1 MSDTVFSQSL
11 WASTAP
17 AAPPTAAVEGE
28 VRADVA
34 IIGGGYT
41 GLACALA
48 VAQGGAKAIVL
59 EADVIGYGASGR
71 NNGQVIPNLSR
82 IDPDD
87 VPGRIPEAAGGKA
100 KGEELVQLVADSAK
114 LTFDLIGKHS
124 IDCEAVQN
132 GWVQPMHSPGRMKLA
147 EKRVKAWA
155 RRGAPVELLD
165 AKGVEAITGS
175 KFWYGGWENA
185 TGGKLNPLGLVR
197 GLARAAI
204 GAGAVVHT
212 QSPVTSVERRG
223 NAWHVKTARGTVAA
237 DKVVIATHAYGDT
250 FAGSLWP
257 SLMQTVFP
265 VRSHQMAT
273 RPYPEEVRASVLPE
287 DHACS
292 DSQGDL
298 HFFRW
303 DAHGRLVTGAALAVA
318 LGWRERAPARAAE
331 RLQKVFP
338 QLGRPTFDYVWHGY
352 IGITWDRLP
361 HCHELAP
368 GVLAFVGCNG
378 RGVALA
384 TSIGTELARAM
395 LGTKVTDL
403 PMPFTPLEPF
413 PAHGIARKF
422 TSLPILLYRRRDAKE
437 IA

>member
-1 MSDTVFSQSL
+1 MPDPVFSSSL

-17 AAPPTAAVEGE
+17 AAPLTQALEGE
-28 VRADVA
+28 TKADVA

-41 GLACALA
+41 GLSCALA
-48 VAQGGAKAIVL
+48 VAQGGARVVVL

-71 NNGQVIPNLSR
+71 NNGQVIPTLSR

-87 VPGRIPEAAGGKA
+87 VPGRIAAQAGGAA
-100 KGEELVQLVADSAK
+100 KGEQLVQLVADSAK
-114 LTFDLIGKHS
+114 FTFDLIRRHN

-132 GWVQPMHSPGRMKLA
+132 GWVQPIHSSGRMKLA

-165 AKGVEAITGS
+165 RQGVETITGS
-175 KFWYGGWENA
+175 KFWHGGWENA
-185 TGGKLNPLGLVR
+185 SGGKLNPLAFVR
-197 GLARAAI
+197 GLARVAI
-204 GAGAVVHT
+204 EAGAVVYT
-212 QSPVTSVERRG
+212 ESPVLSVERAGQGWR
-223 NAWHVKTARGTVAA
+223 VSTARGVVVT
-237 DKVVIATHAYGDT
+237 DKVVIATHAYGDA
-250 FAGSLWP
+250 FSASLWP
-257 SLMQTVFP
+257 KLMQTVFP

-273 RPYPEEVRASVLPE
+273 QVYPAAVRATVLPE

-303 DAHGRLVTGAALAVA
+303 DAHGRLVTGAALAVP
-318 LGWRERAPARAAE
+318 LGWRTRAAARAAE
-331 RLQKVFP
+331 RVHKVFP
-338 QLGRPTFDYVWHGY
+338 QLGRPQFDYVWHGY
-352 IGITWDRLP
+352 VGITWDRLP

-384 TSIGTELARAM
+384 TSIGTQLAKAM
-395 LGTKVTDL
+395 LGAKVAEL
-403 PMPFTPLEPF
+403 PMPFTPLAPF
-413 PAHGIARKF
+413 PAHAIARKF
-422 TSLPILLYRRRDAKE
+422 TSFPIILYRHRDAQEAK
-437 IA
+437 

>member
-1 MSDTVFSQSL
+1 MQDPVFSNSL
-11 WASTAP
+11 WSSTAP
-17 AAPPTAAVEGE
+17 AAPATAPLEGDLH
-28 VRADVA
+28 ADVA
-34 IIGGGYT
+34 IIGAGYT

-48 VAQGGAKAIVL
+48 VAQGRSKVVVL
-59 EADVIGYGASGR
+59 EAGVIGYGASGR
-71 NNGQVIPNLSR
+71 NNGQVIPTLSR
-82 IDPDD
+82 LDPDD

-100 KGEELVQLVADSAK
+100 KGEALVQLVADSAK
-114 LTFDLIGKHS
+114 FTFELIRKHA

-132 GWVQPMHSPGRMKLA
+132 GWVQPVHSPGRMKLA

-155 RRGAPVELLD
+155 RRGSPVELLD

-175 KFWYGGWENA
+175 KFWHGGWENA
-185 TGGKLNPLGLVR
+185 TGGKLNPLAYAR

-204 GAGAVVHT
+204 GAGATVHT
-212 QSPVTSVERRG
+212 ESAVQSIEREG
-223 NAWHVKTARGTVAA
+223 NAWRVKTARGSVLAE
-237 DKVVIATHAYGDT
+237 KVVIATHAYGDS
-250 FAGSLWP
+250 FSKSLWP
-257 SLMQTVFP
+257 KLMQTVFP

-273 RPYPEEVRASVLPE
+273 QPYPEAVRSTVLPE

-303 DAHGRLVTGAALAVA
+303 DAHGRLVTGAALAVP
-318 LGWRERAPARAAE
+318 LGWRDRAAARASE
-331 RLQKVFP
+331 RLHKVFP
-338 QLGRPTFDYVWHGY
+338 QLGRPKFDFVWHGNV
-352 IGITWDRLP
+352 GVTWDKLP

-384 TSIGTELARAM
+384 TSIGTQLARAM
-395 LGTKVTDL
+395 LGAKVSDL
-403 PMPFTPLEPF
+403 PMPFTPLDPF

-422 TSLPILLYRRRDAKE
+422 TSFPIILYRRRDAKE

>member
-1 MSDTVFSQSL
+1 MRDPVLAGAL
-11 WASTAP
+11 WVATSP
-17 AAPPTAAVEGE
+17 AAPATTALEGDTK
-28 VRADVA
+28 ADVA
-34 IIGGGYT
+34 IVGGGYT

-48 VAQGGAKAIVL
+48 AAQGGAKAVVL

-71 NNGQVIPNLSR
+71 NNGQVIPTFSR

-87 VPGRIPEAAGGKA
+87 VPRKIASEAGGA
-100 KGEELVQLVADSAK
+100 EKGEALVQLVADSAK
-114 LTFDLIGKHS
+114 FTFDLIRRHK

-132 GWVQPMHSPGRMKLA
+132 GWVQPVHTPGRMKLA
-147 EKRVKAWA
+147 ERRVKAWG

-165 AKGVEAITGS
+165 AKGVEKITGS
-175 KFWYGGWENA
+175 KFWHGGWENA
-185 TGGKLNPLGLVR
+185 TGGKLNPLAYVR
-197 GLARAAI
+197 GLARTAI
-204 GAGAVVHT
+204 EAGATVHSH
-212 QSPVTSVERRG
+212 SPATSVERVG
-223 NAWHVKTARGTVAA
+223 AGWKVSTARGSLLA

-250 FAGSLWP
+250 FSHSLWP
-257 SLMQTVFP
+257 QLMQTVFP

-273 RPYPEEVRASVLPE
+273 QVYPEEIRATVLPE

-303 DAHGRLVTGAALAVA
+303 DDHGRMVTGAALA
-318 LGWRERAPARAAE
+318 LLWNWRERAPARAAE
-331 RLQKVFP
+331 RVEMVFP
-338 QLGRPTFDYVWHGY
+338 QMGRPKFEYVWHGNV
-352 IGITWDRLP
+352 GITWDKLP

-368 GVLAFVGCNG
+368 GVYAFVGCNG

-384 TSIGTELARAM
+384 TSIGTQLARAV
-395 LGTKVTDL
+395 LGASLAEL

-422 TSLPILLYRRRDAKE
+422 TSFPILLYRRRDAKE

>member
-1 MSDTVFSQSL
+1 MPDPVFTHSL

-17 AAPPTAAVEGE
+17 AAPETRPLEGE
-28 VRADVA
+28 VKADVA

-41 GLACALA
+41 GLSCALA
-48 VAQGGAKAIVL
+48 VAQGGASAVVL
-59 EADVIGYGASGR
+59 EADVIGHGASGR
-71 NNGQVIPNLSR
+71 NNGQVIPTLSR

-87 VPGRIPEAAGGKA
+87 VPARIDPQAGGAA
-100 KGEELVQLVADSAK
+100 KGEQLVQLVADSAK
-114 LTFDLIGKHS
+114 FTFDLIRRHN
-124 IDCEAVQN
+124 IECEAVQN
-132 GWVQPMHSPGRMKLA
+132 GWVQPMHTPGRMKLA

-165 AKGVEAITGS
+165 RSGMVGVTGS

-185 TGGKLNPLGLVR
+185 TGGKLNPLAYVR

-204 GAGAVVHT
+204 AAGAAVHT
-212 QSPVTSVERRG
+212 QSTVLSIERAG
-223 NAWHVKTARGTVAA
+223 TAWRIRTALGAVLA
-237 DKVVIATHAYGDT
+237 DKVVIATHAYGD
-250 FAGSLWP
+250 AYSGSLWP
-257 SLMQTVFP
+257 KLMQTVFP

-273 RPYPEEVRASVLPE
+273 QVYPEAVRATVLPE

-303 DAHGRLVTGAALAVA
+303 DANGRLVTGAALAVP
-318 LGWRERAPARAAE
+318 LGWRTRAAARAAE
-331 RLQKVFP
+331 RVQRVFP
-338 QLGRPTFDYVWHGY
+338 QLGRPRFDYVWHGFV
-352 IGITWDRLP
+352 GITWDKLP

-384 TSIGTELARAM
+384 TSIGTELAKAI
-395 LGTKVTDL
+395 LGARTSDL
-403 PMPFTPLEPF
+403 PMPFTPLDPF
-413 PAHGIARKF
+413 PAHGVARRF
-422 TSLPILLYRRRDAKE
+422 TSFPIILYRHRDAQE
-437 IA
+437 IR

>member
-1 MSDTVFSQSL
+1 MPDTVFSNSL
-11 WASTAP
+11 WASTAL
-17 AAPPTAAVEGE
+17 AAPPTSALEGDI
-28 VRADVA
+28 RADVA
-34 IIGGGYT
+34 IVGGGYT
-41 GLACALA
+41 GLSCALA
-48 VAQGGAKAIVL
+48 VAQGGAKAVVL

-71 NNGQVIPNLSR
+71 NNGQVIPTLSR
-82 IDPDD
+82 VDPDD
-87 VPGRIPEAAGGKA
+87 VPGRIPQEAGGKA

-114 LTFDLIGKHS
+114 FTFDLIRKHR

-155 RRGAPVELLD
+155 KRGAPVELLD

-175 KFWYGGWENA
+175 KFWHGGWENA
-185 TGGKLNPLGLVR
+185 TGGKLNPLAYVR

-204 GAGAVVHT
+204 EAGATVHT
-212 QSPVTSVERRG
+212 ESPVTSIERQG
-223 NAWHVKTARGTVAA
+223 TAWRVRTARGVVIA

-250 FAGSLWP
+250 FSASLWP
-257 SLMQTVFP
+257 KLMQTVFP

-273 RPYPEEVRASVLPE
+273 QVYPDAVRATVLPE

-303 DAHGRLVTGAALAVA
+303 DAHGRLVTGAALAVP

-331 RLQKVFP
+331 RVERVFP
-338 QLGRPTFDYVWHGY
+338 QLGRPEFEYVWHGFV
-352 IGITWDRLP
+352 GITWDKLP

-384 TSIGTELARAM
+384 TSIGTELAKAM
-395 LGTKVTDL
+395 LGVKVSDL
-403 PMPFTPLEPF
+403 PMPFTPLDPF
-413 PAHGIARKF
+413 PAHAIARKF
-422 TSLPILLYRRRDAKE
+422 TSFPIILYRRRDAKE
-437 IA
+437 HT

>member
-1 MSDTVFSQSL
+1 MPDPVFTHSL
-11 WASTAP
+11 WANTAP
-17 AAPPTAAVEGE
+17 AAPETRALEGE
-28 VRADVA
+28 VKADVA

-41 GLACALA
+41 GLSCALA
-48 VAQGGAKAIVL
+48 VAQGGGSAVVL
-59 EADVIGYGASGR
+59 EADVIGHGASGR
-71 NNGQVIPNLSR
+71 NNGQVIPTLSR

-87 VPGRIPEAAGGKA
+87 VPARIDAQAGGAA
-100 KGEELVQLVADSAK
+100 KGEQLVQLVADSAK
-114 LTFDLIGKHS
+114 FTFDLIRRHN

-132 GWVQPMHSPGRMKLA
+132 GWVQPMHTPGRMKFA

-165 AKGVEAITGS
+165 RAGMESVTGS

-185 TGGKLNPLGLVR
+185 TGGKLNPLAYVR

-204 GAGAVVHT
+204 AAGAAVHT
-212 QSPVTSVERRG
+212 QSAVRSIERAG
-223 NAWHVKTARGTVAA
+223 TAWRIRTECGAVLA
-237 DKVVIATHAYGDT
+237 DKVVIATHAYGD
-250 FAGSLWP
+250 AYSGSLWP
-257 SLMQTVFP
+257 KLMRTVFP

-273 RPYPEEVRASVLPE
+273 QVYPEAVRATVLPE

-303 DAHGRLVTGAALAVA
+303 DANGRLVTGAALAVA
-318 LGWRERAPARAAE
+318 LGWRTRAAARAAE
-331 RLQKVFP
+331 RVQRVFP
-338 QLGRPTFDYVWHGY
+338 QLGRPRFDYVWHGY
-352 IGITWDRLP
+352 VGITWDKLP

-384 TSIGTELARAM
+384 TSIGTELAKAI
-395 LGTKVTDL
+395 LGARTGDL
-403 PMPFTPLEPF
+403 PMPFTPLDPF
-413 PAHGIARKF
+413 PAHGIARRF
-422 TSLPILLYRRRDAKE
+422 TSFPIILYRQRDAQE
-437 IA
+437 IR

>member
-1 MSDTVFSQSL
+1 MPDPVFAHSL

-17 AAPPTAAVEGE
+17 VAPQTRALEGE
-28 VRADVA
+28 VKADVA

-41 GLACALA
+41 GLSCALA
-48 VAQGGAKAIVL
+48 VAQGGGSAVVL
-59 EADVIGYGASGR
+59 EADVIGHGASGR
-71 NNGQVIPNLSR
+71 NNGQVIPTLSR

-87 VPGRIPEAAGGKA
+87 VPGRIAAEAGGPE
-100 KGEELVQLVADSAK
+100 KGEQLVQLVADSARF
-114 LTFDLIGKHS
+114 TFDLIRRHN

-132 GWVQPMHSPGRMKLA
+132 GWVQPMHTPGRMKLA

-165 AKGVEAITGS
+165 RAGTEAITGS

-185 TGGKLNPLGLVR
+185 TGGKLNPLAYVR

-204 GAGAVVHT
+204 AAGATVHT
-212 QSPVTSVERRG
+212 QSAVHSIERAG
-223 NAWHVKTARGTVAA
+223 GAWRIRTARGAVLA
-237 DKVVIATHAYGDT
+237 DKVVIATHAYGD
-250 FAGSLWP
+250 AYSGSLWP
-257 SLMQTVFP
+257 KLMQTVFP

-273 RPYPEEVRASVLPE
+273 QVYPEAVRATVLPE

-303 DAHGRLVTGAALAVA
+303 DANGRLVTGAALAVA
-318 LGWRERAPARAAE
+318 FGWRTRAAARAAE
-331 RLQKVFP
+331 RVQRVFP
-338 QLGRPTFDYVWHGY
+338 QLGRPRFDYVWHGFV
-352 IGITWDRLP
+352 GITWDKLP

-384 TSIGTELARAM
+384 TSIGTELAKAI
-395 LGTKVTDL
+395 LGARTSDL
-403 PMPFTPLEPF
+403 PMPFTPLDPF
-413 PAHGIARKF
+413 PAHGIARRF
-422 TSLPILLYRRRDAKE
+422 TSFPILLYRHRDAQE
-437 IA
+437 IR

>member
-1 MSDTVFSQSL
+1 MPDAVFSGSL
-11 WASTAP
+11 WTTTAP
-17 AAPPTAAVEGE
+17 AAPATQPLRGDIV
-28 VRADVA
+28 ADVA

-41 GLACALA
+41 GLSCALA
-48 VAQGGAKAIVL
+48 VAQGGARAVVL
-59 EADVIGYGASGR
+59 EADAIGYGASGR
-71 NNGQVIPNLSR
+71 NNGQVIPTLSR
-82 IDPDD
+82 LDPDD
-87 VPGRIPEAAGGKA
+87 VPSRIAPEAGGAA
-100 KGEELVQLVADSAK
+100 KGEQLVQLVADSAK
-114 LTFDLIGKHS
+114 FTFELIRRHR
-124 IDCEAVQN
+124 IECEAVQN
-132 GWVQPMHSPGRMKLA
+132 GWVQPVHSPGRMKLA
-147 EKRVKAWA
+147 EKRVKAWG

-175 KFWYGGWENA
+175 KFWHGGWENA
-185 TGGKLNPLGLVR
+185 TGGKLNPLAYVR

-204 GAGAVVHT
+204 EAGAIVHSE
-212 QSPVTSVERRG
+212 SPVVSVERSG
-223 NAWHVKTARGTVAA
+223 NAWLVTTARGNVRA

-250 FAGSLWP
+250 FSSSLWP
-257 SLMQTVFP
+257 KLMQTVFP

-273 RPYPEEVRASVLPE
+273 QVYPKEVRATVLPE

-303 DAHGRLVTGAALAVA
+303 DANGRLVTGAALAVP
-318 LGWRERAPARAAE
+318 LGWRERAPARAGE
-331 RLQKVFP
+331 RIERVFP
-338 QLGRPTFDYVWHGY
+338 QLGRPKFDYVWHGY
-352 IGITWDRLP
+352 VGITWDKLP

-384 TSIGTELARAM
+384 TSIGAQLAKAI
-395 LGTKVTDL
+395 LGARVADL
-403 PMPFTPLEPF
+403 PMPFTLLAPF

-422 TSLPILLYRRRDAKE
+422 TSFPILVYRRRDAKE

>member
-1 MSDTVFSQSL
+1 MTDPVFSNSL

-17 AAPPTAAVEGE
+17 PAPATHPLEGE
-28 VRADVA
+28 LRADVA

-48 VAQGGAKAIVL
+48 VAQGGAKAVVL
-59 EADVIGYGASGR
+59 EAGVIGYGASGR
-71 NNGQVIPNLSR
+71 NNGQVIPTLSR
-82 IDPDD
+82 LDPDD

-114 LTFDLIGKHS
+114 FTFDLIRKHA

-132 GWVQPMHSPGRMKLA
+132 GWVQPIHSPGRMKLA

-165 AKGVEAITGS
+165 ATGVETITGS
-175 KFWYGGWENA
+175 KFWHGGWENA
-185 TGGKLNPLGLVR
+185 TGGKLNPLAYVR

-212 QSPVTSVERRG
+212 ESAVLSVEREG
-223 NAWHVKTARGTVAA
+223 NSWRVKTARGSVLA

-250 FAGSLWP
+250 FSGSLWP
-257 SLMQTVFP
+257 RLMQTVFP
-265 VRSHQMAT
+265 VRSYQMAT
-273 RPYPEEVRASVLPE
+273 RPYPEAVRATVLPE

-303 DAHGRLVTGAALAVA
+303 DAHGRLVTGAALAVP
-318 LGWRERAPARAAE
+318 LGWRERSPARAAE
-331 RLQKVFP
+331 RVQKVFP
-338 QLGRPTFDYVWHGY
+338 QLGRPKFDFVWHGY
-352 IGITWDRLP
+352 LGITWDKLP

-368 GVLAFVGCNG
+368 GVLAFEGCNG

-384 TSIGTELARAM
+384 TAIGTEFAKAM
-395 LGTKVTDL
+395 LGASVSSL
-403 PMPFTPLEPF
+403 PMPFTPLTPF
-413 PAHGIARKF
+413 PAHGIARRF
-422 TSLPILLYRRRDAKE
+422 TSFPIIVYRRRDAKE

>member
-1 MSDTVFSQSL
+1 MPDAVFSASL
-11 WASTAP
+11 WAATAP
-17 AAPPTAAVEGE
+17 PAPVTYALEGDA
-28 VRADVA
+28 RADVA
-34 IIGGGYT
+34 IIGAGYT
-41 GLACALA
+41 GLSCALA

-71 NNGQVIPNLSR
+71 NNGQVIPTLSR
-82 IDPDD
+82 MDPDD
-87 VPGRIPEAAGGKA
+87 VPARIAPEAGGAA
-100 KGEELVQLVADSAK
+100 KGEQFVQLVADSAK
-114 LTFDLIGKHS
+114 LTFDLIRRHK
-124 IDCEAVQN
+124 IDCEAVQD

-165 AKGVEAITGS
+165 RQGVEKITGS

-185 TGGKLNPLGLVR
+185 SGGKLNPLAYVR

-204 GAGAVVHT
+204 GAGAAVHT
-212 QSPVTSVERRG
+212 HSPVLSVERAG
-223 NAWHVKTARGTVAA
+223 NAWRVVTAHGAVLA

-250 FAGSLWP
+250 FSASLWP
-257 SLMQTVFP
+257 KLMQTVFP

-273 RPYPEEVRASVLPE
+273 QVYPDAVRATVLPE

-303 DAHGRLVTGAALAVA
+303 DANNRLVTGAALAVS
-318 LGWRERAPARAAE
+318 LGWRERAAARAAE
-331 RLQKVFP
+331 RVQKVFP
-338 QLGRPTFDYVWHGY
+338 QLGRPKFEYVWHGFV
-352 IGITWDRLP
+352 GITWDKLP

-384 TSIGTELARAM
+384 TSIGSEFARTVLGARAA
-395 LGTKVTDL
+395 DL
-403 PMPFTPLEPF
+403 PMPFTPLDPF
-413 PAHGIARKF
+413 PAHGIARRF
-422 TSLPILLYRRRDAKE
+422 TSFPILVYRRRDAKE
-437 IA
+437 VA

>member
-1 MSDTVFSQSL
+1 MPDAVFSGSL
-11 WASTAP
+11 WAATAP
-17 AAPPTAAVEGE
+17 AAPATRPLEGE
-28 VRADVA
+28 ITADVA

-41 GLACALA
+41 GLSCALA
-48 VAQGGAKAIVL
+48 VAQGGAKAVVL

-71 NNGQVIPNLSR
+71 NNGQVIPTLSR
-82 IDPDD
+82 MDPDD
-87 VPGRIPEAAGGKA
+87 VPPRIAPEAGGAA
-100 KGEELVQLVADSAK
+100 KGEQLVQLVADSAK
-114 LTFDLIGKHS
+114 FTFDLIRRHG

-132 GWVQPMHSPGRMKLA
+132 GWVQPVHSPGRMKLA
-147 EKRVKAWA
+147 EKRVQAWS

-175 KFWYGGWENA
+175 KFWHGGWENA
-185 TGGKLNPLGLVR
+185 TGGKLNPLAYVR

-204 GAGAVVHT
+204 EAGAAVHS
-212 QSPVTSVERRG
+212 QSPVLSVERSG
-223 NAWHVKTARGTVAA
+223 NAWKVTTARGSVRA

-250 FAGSLWP
+250 FSSSLWP
-257 SLMQTVFP
+257 KLMQTVFP

-273 RPYPEEVRASVLPE
+273 QAYPEEVRATVLPE

-303 DAHGRLVTGAALAVA
+303 DANGRLVTGAALAVP

-331 RLQKVFP
+331 RVQRVFP
-338 QLGRPTFDYVWHGY
+338 QLGRPKFDYVWHGY
-352 IGITWDRLP
+352 VGITWDKLP

-384 TSIGTELARAM
+384 TSIGAQLARAI
-395 LGTKVTDL
+395 LGTRVADL
-403 PMPFTPLEPF
+403 PMPFTPLDPF
-413 PAHGIARKF
+413 PGHGIARKF
-422 TSLPILLYRRRDAKE
+422 TSFPILLYRRRDAKE

>member
-1 MSDTVFSQSL
+1 MPDPVFAHSL

-17 AAPPTAAVEGE
+17 AAPDTRPLEGE
-28 VRADVA
+28 VKADVA

-41 GLACALA
+41 GLSCALA
-48 VAQGGAKAIVL
+48 VAQGGGSAVVL
-59 EADVIGYGASGR
+59 EADVIGHGASGR
-71 NNGQVIPNLSR
+71 NNGQVIPTLSR

-87 VPGRIPEAAGGKA
+87 VPARIAAEAGGPE
-100 KGEELVQLVADSAK
+100 KGEQLVQLVADSAK
-114 LTFDLIGKHS
+114 FTFDLIRRHN

-132 GWVQPMHSPGRMKLA
+132 GWVQPMHTPGRMKLA

-165 AKGVEAITGS
+165 RAGMESVTGS

-185 TGGKLNPLGLVR
+185 TGGKLNPLAYVR

-204 GAGAVVHT
+204 AAGAAVHT
-212 QSPVTSVERRG
+212 QSAVHSIERAGTSWRIR
-223 NAWHVKTARGTVAA
+223 TARGAVLA
-237 DKVVIATHAYGDT
+237 DKVVIATHAYGDV
-250 FAGSLWP
+250 FSGSLWP
-257 SLMQTVFP
+257 KLMQTVFP

-273 RPYPEEVRASVLPE
+273 QVYPEAVRATVLPE

-303 DAHGRLVTGAALAVA
+303 DANGRLVTGAALAVA
-318 LGWRERAPARAAE
+318 LGWRTRAAARAAE
-331 RLQKVFP
+331 RVQRVFP
-338 QLGRPTFDYVWHGY
+338 QLGRPRFEYVWHGFV
-352 IGITWDRLP
+352 GITWDKLP

-384 TSIGTELARAM
+384 TSIGAELAKAI
-395 LGTKVTDL
+395 LGARTSDL
-403 PMPFTPLEPF
+403 PMPFTPLDPF
-413 PAHGIARKF
+413 PAHGIARRF
-422 TSLPILLYRRRDAKE
+422 TSFPILLYRHRDAQE
-437 IA
+437 IR

>member
-1 MSDTVFSQSL
+1 MPDPVFSASL
-11 WASTAP
+11 WAATAP
-17 AAPPTAAVEGE
+17 AAPSTGALEGE

-41 GLACALA
+41 GLSCALTA
-48 VAQGGAKAIVL
+48 AQGGAKAVVL

-71 NNGQVIPNLSR
+71 NNGQVIPTFSR

-87 VPGRIPEAAGGKA
+87 VPGRIAPESGGA
-100 KGEELVQLVADSAK
+100 EKGEQLVQLVADSAK
-114 LTFDLIGKHS
+114 LTFDLIRRHK

-132 GWVQPMHSPGRMKLA
+132 GWVQPVHSPGRMKLA

-165 AKGVEAITGS
+165 ARGVQAVTGS
-175 KFWYGGWENA
+175 KFWYAGWENS
-185 TGGKLNPLGLVR
+185 TGGKLNPLAYVR
-197 GLARAAI
+197 GLARAALD
-204 GAGAVVHT
+204 AGAVVHSE
-212 QSPVTSVERRG
+212 SPVVAVSREGKGWRVS
-223 NAWHVKTARGTVAA
+223 TARGAVLA

-250 FAGSLWP
+250 FSGSLWP
-257 SLMQTVFP
+257 KLMQTVFP

-273 RPYPEEVRASVLPE
+273 HAYPEEVRKTVLPE

-292 DSQGDL
+292 DTQGDL

-303 DAHGRLVTGAALAVA
+303 DAFGRLVTGAALAIP
-318 LGWRERAPARAAE
+318 LGWRMRATARAAE
-331 RLQKVFP
+331 RVQKVFP
-338 QLGRPTFDYVWHGY
+338 QLGRPKFEHVWHGY
-352 IGITWDRLP
+352 VGITWDRLP

-384 TSIGTELARAM
+384 TSVGSELGKAV
-395 LGTKVTDL
+395 LGTTVADL
-403 PMPFTPLEPF
+403 PMPFTPLAPF
-413 PAHGIARKF
+413 PAHGLARKF
-422 TSLPILLYRRRDAKE
+422 TSFPILLYRRRDAAE
-437 IA
+437 IK

>member
-1 MSDTVFSQSL
+1 MPDPVFLHSL

-17 AAPPTAAVEGE
+17 APPATHALDNE
-28 VRADVA
+28 VHADVA

-41 GLACALA
+41 GLACAIA
-48 VAQGGAKAIVL
+48 VAQGGAKAVVL
-59 EADVIGYGASGR
+59 EAGVIGYGASGR
-71 NNGQVIPNLSR
+71 NNGQVIPTLSR

-87 VPGRIPEAAGGKA
+87 VPARIPAEAGGAA
-100 KGEELVQLVADSAK
+100 KGEQLVQLVADSAK
-114 LTFDLIGKHS
+114 FTFDLIRRHK
-124 IDCEAVQN
+124 IECEAVQN
-132 GWVQPMHSPGRMKLA
+132 GWVQPVHSPGRMKLA
-147 EKRVKAWA
+147 EKRVKAWG

-165 AKGVEAITGS
+165 AKGVEALTGS
-175 KFWYGGWENA
+175 KFWHGGWENA
-185 TGGKLNPLGLVR
+185 TGGKLNPLAYVR

-204 GAGAVVHT
+204 GAGAIVHT
-212 QSPVTSVERRG
+212 QSPVLALERAG
-223 NAWHVKTARGTVAA
+223 TAWRVRTARGTVIA

-250 FAGSLWP
+250 FSASLWP
-257 SLMQTVFP
+257 RLMQTVFP

-273 RPYPEEVRASVLPE
+273 QVYPDEVRATVLPE

-303 DAHGRLVTGAALAVA
+303 DAHGRLVTGAALAVP

-331 RLQKVFP
+331 RVEKVFP
-338 QLGRPTFDYVWHGY
+338 QLGRPKFDYVWHGY
-352 IGITWDRLP
+352 VGITWDRLP

>member
-1 MSDTVFSQSL
+1 MPDAVFSGSL
-11 WASTAP
+11 WNSTAP
-17 AAPPTAAVEGE
+17 AAPVTHALGGDIT
-28 VRADVA
+28 ADVA

-41 GLACALA
+41 GLSCALA
-48 VAQGGAKAIVL
+48 VAQRGARAVVL

-71 NNGQVIPNLSR
+71 NNGQVIPTLSR
-82 IDPDD
+82 MDPDD
-87 VPGRIPEAAGGKA
+87 VPPRISPEAGGAA
-100 KGEELVQLVADSAK
+100 KGEQLVQLVADSAK
-114 LTFDLIGKHS
+114 FTFDLIRRHK

-132 GWVQPMHSPGRMKLA
+132 GWVQPVHSPGRMKLA
-147 EKRVKAWA
+147 EERVKAWG

-175 KFWYGGWENA
+175 RFWHGGWENA
-185 TGGKLNPLGLVR
+185 TGGKLNPLAYVR
-197 GLARAAI
+197 GLARTAI
-204 GAGAVVHT
+204 EAGAVVHSH
-212 QSPVTSVERRG
+212 SPVLSVERSG
-223 NAWHVKTARGTVAA
+223 NAWSVSTARGKVRA

-250 FAGSLWP
+250 FSSSLWP
-257 SLMQTVFP
+257 KLMQTVFP

-273 RPYPEEVRASVLPE
+273 QVYPEEVRATVLPE

-303 DAHGRLVTGAALAVA
+303 DANGRLVTGAALAVPF
-318 LGWRERAPARAAE
+318 GWRERAPARAGE
-331 RLQKVFP
+331 RVEKVFP
-338 QLGRPTFDYVWHGY
+338 QLGRPKFDYVWHGY
-352 IGITWDRLP
+352 VGITWDKLP

-384 TSIGTELARAM
+384 TSIGAELAKAV
-395 LGTKVTDL
+395 LGARVADL
-403 PMPFTPLEPF
+403 PMPFTPLDPF
-413 PAHGIARKF
+413 PAHDIARKF
-422 TSLPILLYRRRDAKE
+422 TSFPILLYRRRDAKE

>member
-1 MSDTVFSQSL
+1 MPDPVFSGSL
-11 WASTAP
+11 WAQTAP
-17 AAPPTAAVEGE
+17 AAPVTNALKGDVN
-28 VRADVA
+28 ADVA

-41 GLACALA
+41 GLSCALA
-48 VAQGGAKAIVL
+48 VAQGGAKAVVL

-71 NNGQVIPNLSR
+71 NNGQVIPTLSR

-87 VPGRIPEAAGGKA
+87 VPGRIAAEAGGTA
-100 KGEELVQLVADSAK
+100 KGEQLVQLVADSAK
-114 LTFDLIGKHS
+114 FTFELIRRHK

-147 EKRVKAWA
+147 EKRVKAWG

-175 KFWYGGWENA
+175 KFWHGGWENA
-185 TGGKLNPLGLVR
+185 TGGKLNPLAYVR

-204 GAGAVVHT
+204 DAGAIVHT
-212 QSPVTSVERRG
+212 QSPVLSVERTG
-223 NAWHVKTARGTVAA
+223 TAWRVATARGAVVA

-250 FAGSLWP
+250 FSSSLWP
-257 SLMQTVFP
+257 NLMQTVFP

-273 RPYPEEVRASVLPE
+273 QVYPDDVRANVLPE

-303 DAHGRLVTGAALAVA
+303 DANNRLVTGAALAVP
-318 LGWRERAPARAAE
+318 LGWRVRAAARAAE
-331 RLQKVFP
+331 RVERVFP
-338 QLGRPTFDYVWHGY
+338 QLGRPTFEFVWHGFV
-352 IGITWDRLP
+352 GITWDKLP

-384 TSIGTELARAM
+384 TSIGSELAKTI
-395 LGTKVTDL
+395 LGAKVSDL
-403 PMPFTPLEPF
+403 PMPFTPLDPF

-422 TSLPILLYRRRDAKE
+422 TSFPIILYRRRDAKE